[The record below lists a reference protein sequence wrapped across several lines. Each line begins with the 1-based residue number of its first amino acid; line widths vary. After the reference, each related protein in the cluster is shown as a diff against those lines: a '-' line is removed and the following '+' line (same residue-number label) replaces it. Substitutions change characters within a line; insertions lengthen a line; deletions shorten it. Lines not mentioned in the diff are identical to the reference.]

1 MVLISSP
8 PPQQT
13 HAHTHTHTHTHTR
26 ARARTHTHAHAH
38 TRTRTFTHTHTP
50 GERKAA
56 KFYQTWGCG
65 GGVCNIALANSKVL
79 AVLRV
84 KDFRADVA
92 EAHPFQRKVGHWVF
106 PMRQPP
112 ANVRS

>member
-1 MVLISSP
+1 MLTERTHKISGYRSNLRCCQLQLP
-8 PPQQT
+8 RAR
-13 HAHTHTHTHTHTR
+13 AHTHQVS
-26 ARARTHTHAHAH
+26 
-38 TRTRTFTHTHTP
+38 
-50 GERKAA
+50 A
-56 KFYQTWGCG
+56 KQQSSIKHGG
-65 GGVCNIALANSKVL
+65 VVGGVCNIALANSKVL